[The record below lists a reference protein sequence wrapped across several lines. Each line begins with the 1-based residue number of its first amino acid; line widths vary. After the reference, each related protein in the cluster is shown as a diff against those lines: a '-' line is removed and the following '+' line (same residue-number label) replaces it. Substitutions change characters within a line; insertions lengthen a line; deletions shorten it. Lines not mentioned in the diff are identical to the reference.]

1 MSYFLDQ
8 KESEELKRVIEYL
21 DSKKRQLAYNDP
33 ERREINFQKQAWE
46 LMDRTGVKFHDDP
59 DGPYL
64 SGSKEGLAEVMSFMK
79 KKKQRAI
86 QAIQIFEHLASREPL
101 GTVTI
106 GLRLRLFKRPP
117 KSGLP
122 NTVTISGG
130 IYHSRKTCLILIA

>member
-1 MSYFLDQ
+1 MDNQSGIKNPLLGTPHSYARAFGSRARAHTEADLPALAYLGAMSDKADKVINELTTFLDQ

-64 SGSKEGLAEVMSFMK
+64 SGSKEGLAEVMAFMK
-79 KKKQRAI
+79 MKRQRG
-86 QAIQIFEHLASREPL
+86 F
-101 GTVTI
+101 
-106 GLRLRLFKRPP
+106 
-117 KSGLP
+117 
-122 NTVTISGG
+122 
-130 IYHSRKTCLILIA
+130 